1 MRPRVP
7 RPRRPRA
14 SDDDRTD
21 ASSRFFRS
29 RRIDMCPHPS
39 SEAPPRR
46 PSRTPRRVH
55 PPRRR
60 ARAVLFIHVFIRVV
74 LVHARR
80 QAAVAPRDPTRLAP
94 SRRARRLNL
103 FSRGWPPRR
112 SLAGRLRHARGARG
126 VGPARDARLPRRAR
140 ARPLAPRAP
149 DRADA
154 PRAPERRRVVVVVR
168 SSSPSTSSLS
178 RVDDD
183 SPRARVGGDDE
194 RTQKQLAEDARLEPV
209 RPAPGARPG
218 VERPT
223 DGSGR
228 ASRALQARSVR
239 SPYYAGT
246 RATASARFTPFLED
260 GLFPACVAFVSLR
273 PQSLGGF
280 NPDAPRCLSTPS
292 TDAFQRHPSRRR
304 FARTLDPQVRSIHWF
319 PYDRAGVVNAV
330 P

>member
-1 MRPRVP
+1 MLRRV
-7 RPRRPRA
+7 
-14 SDDDRTD
+14 
-21 ASSRFFRS
+21 SSAREELT
-29 RRIDMCPHPS
+29 CAHPS

-103 FSRGWPPRR
+103 FSRGRPPRR

-246 RATASARFTPFLED
+246 PRDRVRAVHAVPRGRTFPGVRCVRFSPPTI
-260 GLFPACVAFVSLR
+260 
-273 PQSLGGF
+273 
-280 NPDAPRCLSTPS
+280 PRW
-292 TDAFQRHPSRRR
+292 FQSRRAAMP
-304 FARTLDPQVRSIHWF
+304 FDSF
-319 PYDRAGVVNAV
+319 N
-330 P
+330 

>member
-1 MRPRVP
+1 
-7 RPRRPRA
+7 
-14 SDDDRTD
+14 
-21 ASSRFFRS
+21 
-29 RRIDMCPHPS
+29 
-39 SEAPPRR
+39 
-46 PSRTPRRVH
+46 
-55 PPRRR
+55 
-60 ARAVLFIHVFIRVV
+60 
-74 LVHARR
+74 
-80 QAAVAPRDPTRLAP
+80 
-94 SRRARRLNL
+94 
-103 FSRGWPPRR
+103 
-112 SLAGRLRHARGARG
+112 
-126 VGPARDARLPRRAR
+126 
-140 ARPLAPRAP
+140 
-149 DRADA
+149 
-154 PRAPERRRVVVVVR
+154 
-168 SSSPSTSSLS
+168 
-178 RVDDD
+178 
-183 SPRARVGGDDE
+183 
-194 RTQKQLAEDARLEPV
+194 
-209 RPAPGARPG
+209 